1 MKSFWLAC
9 FSGRAYTSAEWIF
22 TTYRLEFVLC
32 KLWDTVFFHF
42 DQGHLYHKIWLWNWN
57 CYEKLWWWFSVM
69 VSIVANLIVV
79 IVLWVRRKR
88 MKATHWFIVAL
99 ALSDI
104 CFSLLL
110 HPMLVATSFGSDS
123 SQLFSK
129 AGNQFFFKFRTITIN
144 YQKHFTAVMIFDLT
158 SA

>member
-1 MKSFWLAC
+1 
-9 FSGRAYTSAEWIF
+9 
-22 TTYRLEFVLC
+22 
-32 KLWDTVFFHF
+32 
-42 DQGHLYHKIWLWNWN
+42 
-57 CYEKLWWWFSVM
+57 M
-69 VSIVANLIVV
+69 VSVVANLIVV
-79 IVLWVRRKR
+79 TVLWVRRKR

-129 AGNQFFFKFRTITIN
+129 AGTYVNHYLQRYFLKKREF
-144 YQKHFTAVMIFDLT
+144 QKC
-158 SA
+158 

>member
-1 MKSFWLAC
+1 MRYC
-9 FSGRAYTSAEWIF
+9 
-22 TTYRLEFVLC
+22 
-32 KLWDTVFFHF
+32 FFHF

-57 CYEKLWWWFSVM
+57 CYEKLWWWLSVM

-129 AGNQFFFKFRTITIN
+129 AGNYIFKFRSITIN
-144 YQKHFTAVMIFDLT
+144 YQKTFYCCNDIWFNKCIEVKLIAEAIKQKKKHALLT
-158 SA
+158 QVQGH